1 MGVAIAIAAALLL
14 DLQRSPDRQWSTA
27 ATLGGIGFYQRHL
40 SSGWAI
46 LGVKCRFIPSC
57 SHYAESV
64 VRDYGV
70 VRGGWLSLG
79 RIARCG
85 PWTPIG
91 TIDPP
96 PKMAQGS

>member
-1 MGVAIAIAAALLL
+1 MAAAMAIAAAFLL
-14 DLQRSPDRQWSTA
+14 DARRAPDRQWSTA
-27 ATLGGIGFYQRHL
+27 VALGGIELYQRHL

-70 VRGGWLSLG
+70 VRGAWLSLR

-85 PWTPIG
+85 PWTPAG